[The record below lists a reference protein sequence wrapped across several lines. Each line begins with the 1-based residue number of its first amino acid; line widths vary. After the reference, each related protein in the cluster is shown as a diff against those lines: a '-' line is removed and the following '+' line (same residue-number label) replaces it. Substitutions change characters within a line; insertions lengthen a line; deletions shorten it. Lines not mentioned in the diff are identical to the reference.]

1 MLIITPELF
10 GNTWIRPELAREEA
24 RLNNQADAS
33 ATSSS
38 PSPAQTSGGEDYWG
52 EDGFGF
58 DDFLDLINPL
68 QHLPVVSSIYRAIT
82 GDEAAPGARILGG
95 ALFGGPVGLLSAVL
109 DNAVE
114 EESGKP
120 MVAHVAALF
129 SGDEQPGDVQGSPVQ
144 ETQVADV
151 ARQAPDEPTA
161 HDAATPA
168 PTLAV
173 AKTTSS
179 GTMPTLSPQA
189 FATLMAAFDT
199 SRNDDIAAKAANG
212 REYAT
217 DNAQLTASVQPDRSQ
232 PHSGASPAT
241 AVPGDLARRMMDAL
255 DRYQAMKQA
264 ERSAADA
271 GAGDVVDDNWTS

>member
-129 SGDEQPGDVQGSPVQ
+129 SGDEQPVTFKARPYRKPRSP
-144 ETQVADV
+144 TW
-151 ARQAPDEPTA
+151 
-161 HDAATPA
+161 
-168 PTLAV
+168 
-173 AKTTSS
+173 
-179 GTMPTLSPQA
+179 
-189 FATLMAAFDT
+189 
-199 SRNDDIAAKAANG
+199 
-212 REYAT
+212 
-217 DNAQLTASVQPDRSQ
+217 PDR
-232 PHSGASPAT
+232 
-241 AVPGDLARRMMDAL
+241 RRMSQRHMTPQH
-255 DRYQAMKQA
+255 RRQPWQWRK
-264 ERSAADA
+264 RPHRGRCPPCHRRPSPP
-271 GAGDVVDDNWTS
+271 